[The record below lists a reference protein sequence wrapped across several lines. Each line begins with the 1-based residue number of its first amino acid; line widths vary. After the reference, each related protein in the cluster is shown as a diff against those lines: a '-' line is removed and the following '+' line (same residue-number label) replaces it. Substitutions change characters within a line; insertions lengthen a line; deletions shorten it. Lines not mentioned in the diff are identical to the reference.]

1 MTRHSGAEDEVR
13 VTNFFGGSDT
23 QITSQNFSGGRVL
36 TVIGGCK
43 LDLRRAS
50 IADEGAVI
58 NIVASL
64 GGVRLTVPE
73 DWAVN
78 VQTRAVFG
86 GVSTKRVAPASPVGT
101 LTLTGLCLF
110 GGVEVRS

>member
-1 MTRHSGAEDEVR
+1 MTRYSGAEDEVR
-13 VTNFFGGSDT
+13 VTNFFGGSDN
-23 QITSQNFSGGRVL
+23 QSPSQNFSGGRVL
-36 TVIGGCK
+36 TVIGGCE

-64 GGVRLTVPE
+64 GGVRLMVPD

-78 VQTRAVFG
+78 VQTRAFFG
-86 GVSTKRVAPASPVGT
+86 GRRIQARCSRLARGDTDIDGAEFVWWR
-101 LTLTGLCLF
+101 
-110 GGVEVRS
+110 GG